1 MMSRTIGSTAAMVC
15 DVLALLAGQ
24 GVQCDLFGGWA
35 EELLGLRD
43 PGPHADIDLVYRGD
57 DFAAIDDTI
66 CRLSLHEIPEKRFSH
81 KRAIVHRGILCEF
94 LLVRDWNHAPV
105 TVFWGDVT
113 FRWCVPL
120 LQDGTITLNDQPVSL
135 VSDVNLAHYRAQW
148 RSTQPHRWRDPASL
162 LGE

>member
-1 MMSRTIGSTAAMVC
+1 MASPTSGSTADMVC

-24 GVQCDLFGGWA
+24 AVQCDLFGGWA

-66 CRLSLHEIPEKRFSH
+66 RRLALREVPEKRFSH

-94 LLVRDWNHAPV
+94 LLVRDWNHAPF
-105 TVFWGDVT
+105 TMFWGDVT
-113 FRWCVPL
+113 FRWHVPL
-120 LQDGTITLNDQPVSL
+120 LHPGTITLNDQPVSL
-135 VSDVNLAHYRAQW
+135 VSDVNLARYRAQ
-148 RSTQPHRWRDPASL
+148 RQSTQPQRWRNPASRL
-162 LGE
+162 IE